1 MKDSIEE
8 IEGSQLGATLTADF
22 AATPYSLTGLSSF
35 ISDLN
40 YIVSNHKENPTH
52 HSKTWVMCVS
62 SLNWIMGLVNKH
74 LPIYINDLKQG
85 KSIEAFE
92 ISSGQYRREEFWGLF
107 DKVCEDLRDE
117 PIYQYLKDNGKTLKT
132 LLAEAEISMNNGDP
146 AIFEKFFF
154 YKKQEFCEFKVKRK
168 FNEWLSECNTP
179 SILKLKEMRAQA
191 IADALNSGIFD
202 LSTTPSQREMDE
214 VILDP
219 IIQLLPYN
227 FELTEE
233 FKVAFAKFKR
243 FVKMDGAV
251 LKFNYEMYGKYVL
264 SHFYDFDVAQISAIF
279 DLDVMLF
286 LIHQEMERLEPEQE
300 KCLNPTVNVQP
311 QSNQQEPSEEI
322 FHFIHP
328 SLDDDEGWKIHNEV
342 KRLVRRQS
350 VPDIIK
356 YLRNLES
363 ENIIL
368 LPTVSSVAYD
378 ELVRMG
384 MPNTGGFS
392 KEHFRKQYHL

>member
-1 MKDSIEE
+1 MNPTIDE
-8 IEGSQLGATLTADF
+8 IEGSQLGAALTAGF
-22 AATPYSLTGLSSF
+22 AATPYSLTGLRTF
-35 ISDLN
+35 ISDFKH
-40 YIVSNHKENPTH
+40 IVSLHDEKPTQNNL
-52 HSKTWVMCVS
+52 TWVMCAN
-62 SLNWIMGLVNKH
+62 SLTHMLVVINKH

-92 ISSGQYRREEFWGLF
+92 ISSGQYRSEEFWALF

-117 PIYQYLKDNGKTLKT
+117 PIYPYLKECGNKLKA
-132 LLAEAEISMNNGDP
+132 LLAEAEISMNNCDP

-154 YKKQEFCEFKVKRK
+154 YKKQEFCEFNVMRE
-168 FNEWLSECNTP
+168 FNKSLSECPTP
-179 SILKLKEMRAQA
+179 SVLKLKEMRAMA
-191 IADALNSGIFD
+191 VADALKNGIFD
-202 LSTTPSQREMDE
+202 YAQTPSQREMDE
-214 VILDP
+214 AVLDP

-227 FELTEE
+227 FELTDD

-243 FVKMDGAV
+243 FVKMEGSI
-251 LKFNYEMYGKYVL
+251 LKFNYKSYGKYVL
-264 SHFYDFDVAQISAIF
+264 THFYDFAPAQISAIF

-286 LIHQEMERLEPEQE
+286 LIHQEIERLEPELANQPSLSSATSTSDQE
-300 KCLNPTVNVQP
+300 EGL
-311 QSNQQEPSEEI
+311 

>member
-1 MKDSIEE
+1 
-8 IEGSQLGATLTADF
+8 
-22 AATPYSLTGLSSF
+22 
-35 ISDLN
+35 
-40 YIVSNHKENPTH
+40 
-52 HSKTWVMCVS
+52 
-62 SLNWIMGLVNKH
+62 
-74 LPIYINDLKQG
+74 
-85 KSIEAFE
+85 
-92 ISSGQYRREEFWGLF
+92 
-107 DKVCEDLRDE
+107 
-117 PIYQYLKDNGKTLKT
+117 
-132 LLAEAEISMNNGDP
+132 
-146 AIFEKFFF
+146 
-154 YKKQEFCEFKVKRK
+154 
-168 FNEWLSECNTP
+168 
-179 SILKLKEMRAQA
+179 
-191 IADALNSGIFD
+191 
-202 LSTTPSQREMDE
+202 
-214 VILDP
+214 
-219 IIQLLPYN
+219 
-227 FELTEE
+227 
-233 FKVAFAKFKR
+233 
-243 FVKMDGAV
+243 
-251 LKFNYEMYGKYVL
+251 
-264 SHFYDFDVAQISAIF
+264 
-279 DLDVMLF
+279 MLF

-363 ENIIL
+363 EKIIL